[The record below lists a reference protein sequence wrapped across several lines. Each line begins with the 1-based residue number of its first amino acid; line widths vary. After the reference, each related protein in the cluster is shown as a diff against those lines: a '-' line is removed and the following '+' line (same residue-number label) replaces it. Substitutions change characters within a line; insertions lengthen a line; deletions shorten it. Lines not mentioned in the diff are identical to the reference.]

1 MFRLKKKTP
10 TPAPVTYRLPGG
22 MLWEDALVML
32 DSAHA
37 LIAGATG
44 SGKSTTFHALMWTAL
59 SASPARRQFILIDT
73 KRGVE
78 LKRYRSLP
86 HTIRFAKTTEE
97 ALSALRYAEQVM
109 EARLGEMDKTD
120 ATMYEGTDL
129 YIVVDELAHLLQNG
143 GQEALRILT
152 TISQLGRAARVH
164 EILAT
169 QDPSRKVL
177 AAQLV
182 KNMTCCLGL
191 RCKDSIDSRQVI
203 GRSGCELL
211 PRHGVGILAEGA
223 DFRHIGLP
231 LISEEEQAERIAW
244 WSDPQKYLVG
254 RR

>member
-1 MFRLKKKTP
+1 MESRL
-10 TPAPVTYRLPGG
+10 
-22 MLWEDALVML
+22 D
-32 DSAHA
+32 
-37 LIAGATG
+37 
-44 SGKSTTFHALMWTAL
+44 
-59 SASPARRQFILIDT
+59 
-73 KRGVE
+73 
-78 LKRYRSLP
+78 
-86 HTIRFAKTTEE
+86 
-97 ALSALRYAEQVM
+97 
-109 EARLGEMDKTD
+109 EMDKTD

-143 GQEALRILT
+143 GQEVLRILT

-182 KNMTCCLGL
+182 KNMTACLGL
-191 RCKDSIDSRQVI
+191 RCKDAIDSRQVI

-231 LISEEEQAERIAW
+231 LISEEEQAARIAW
-244 WSDPQKYLVG
+244 WSDPQNYLVG